1 MTQRLRSERLPAVF
15 AVAGL
20 VALGASLLLDAAPSS
35 HQRNGFDLDNSLVPI
50 AEIHSGGP
58 DRDGIPAIDQPRFIK
73 ADAVDF
79 LARDDEVL
87 GLVAQG
93 EARAYPIKIMD
104 WHEIVNDR
112 IDGEPIA
119 ITYCPLCGSGIA
131 FRAEQ
136 AGRAL
141 SFGVSGLLYNSDLLL
156 YDRQTESLWSQ
167 IAKQA
172 IAGPLVGTELT
183 ALPLVHT
190 TWGAWRRAHPQ
201 TQVLST
207 ETGERRD
214 YDRAPYGGYANEPG
228 LYFPVSARS
237 KRYHPKERVLGVE
250 VNGQFKAYPF
260 SELSQTDGS
269 VSDKVGGRPI
279 EVRFDWAQP
288 SAQAFDAEGHPLPA
302 TTLFWFAWYAFHPE
316 TAVYQAN

>member
-1 MTQRLRSERLPAVF
+1 MTQPLRFALPAVF
-15 AVAGL
+15 ALGL
-20 VALGASLLLDAAPSS
+20 VALSASLLLDAAPTA
-35 HQRNGFDLDNSLVPI
+35 HQFNGFEVHNSLVPVN
-50 AEIHSGGP
+50 EIHAGGP
-58 DRDGIPAIDQPRFIK
+58 DRDGIPAIDQPRFVA
-73 ADAVDF
+73 ADAAAF
-79 LARDDEVL
+79 LARNDEVL
-87 GLVAQG
+87 GLVYQG

-119 ITYCPLCGSGIA
+119 ITYCPLCGSGMA
-131 FRAEQ
+131 FRAEH
-136 AGRAL
+136 AGQAL

-172 IAGPLVGTELT
+172 IAGPLAGTVLS
-183 ALPLVHT
+183 ALPLTHT
-190 TWGAWRRAHPQ
+190 TWVAWRRAHPQ

-207 ETGERRD
+207 ATGYRRD
-214 YDRAPYGGYANEPG
+214 YDRAPYGGYSRHGE
-228 LYFPVSARS
+228 LYFPVSAFS

-260 SELSQTDGS
+260 SELSQTDGR
-269 VSDKVGGRPI
+269 VADQLGGEPI

-288 SAQAFDAEGHPLPA
+288 SARAVDAEGKLLPA

-316 TAVYQAN
+316 TEVYRAN

>member
-1 MTQRLRSERLPAVF
+1 MTRPLGATLTGILVASLSVGLMLAAGASAQQLNGF
-15 AVAGL
+15 AV
-20 VALGASLLLDAAPSS
+20 
-35 HQRNGFDLDNSLVPI
+35 DNSLIPV
-50 AEIHSGGP
+50 AEIHPGGP
-58 DRDGIPAIDQPRFIK
+58 GRDGIPAIDQPRFIE
-73 ADAVDF
+73 ADDADF
-79 LARDDEVL
+79 LDREDQVL
-87 GLVAQG
+87 GLVYQG
-93 EARAYPIKIMD
+93 EARAYPITILN

-112 IDGEPIA
+112 IDDEPVA

-131 FRAEQ
+131 FSAEH
-136 AGRAL
+136 AGREL
-141 SFGVSGLLYNSDLLL
+141 DFGVSGLLYNSDLLL

-172 IAGPLVGTELT
+172 IAGPLAGTELT
-183 ALPLVHT
+183 ALPLTHT

-207 ETGERRD
+207 ETGYRRN
-214 YDRAPYGGYANEPG
+214 YDRAPYGGYANERG

-250 VNGQFKAYPF
+250 IDGHFKAYPF

-269 VSDKVGGRPI
+269 ISDQLGGESI

-288 SAQAFDAEGHPLPA
+288 SASAFDAEGNPLPT

-316 TAVYQAN
+316 TEVYRAN

>member
-1 MTQRLRSERLPAVF
+1 MTQRLCSCSARPALV
-15 AVAGL
+15 VVGL
-20 VALGASLLLDAAPSS
+20 VALSANLLLDAAPTA
-35 HQRNGFDLDNSLVPI
+35 QQLNGFAVHNSLVPV
-50 AEIHSGGP
+50 AEIHAGGP
-58 DRDGIPAIDQPRFIK
+58 DRDGIPAIDQPRFVE
-73 ADAVDF
+73 AEAVDF

-87 GLVAQG
+87 GLVHQG

-112 IDGEPIA
+112 IEGEPIA

-136 AGRAL
+136 AGREL

-172 IAGPLVGTELT
+172 IAGPLAGTKLT
-183 ALPLVHT
+183 ALPLTHT

-207 ETGERRD
+207 ETGHRRN
-214 YDRAPYGGYANEPG
+214 YDRAPYGGYSSHGE

-260 SELSQTDGS
+260 AELSQTDGR
-269 VSDKVGGRPI
+269 VSDQLGGESI

-288 SAQAFDAEGHPLPA
+288 SARAFDAEGDPLPT

-316 TAVYQAN
+316 TEVYRAN